1 MRLTSHAIRR
11 IEERGLAPERVWLTV
26 RYGKRLLYP
35 GRKSVKY
42 RMRFGNELYFV
53 VQSLT
58 DQNII
63 TVAKRKIKEKTR

>member
-1 MRLTSHAIRR
+1 MQLTSHATRR

-42 RMRFGNELYFV
+42 RMRFDDELYFV
-53 VQSLT
+53 VQSLV

-63 TVAKRKIKEKTR
+63 TVAKRKIKEKRR